1 LGIRDWLIGKL
12 LDMASN
18 FEDLNCWKACYD
30 LKLYVKQEIL
40 TNLPKTERFEL
51 YTQLLRS
58 ARSSTANIAEGW
70 GRYHYK
76 ENIKFLLNAR
86 GSVAEILDHGI
97 EAKDCH
103 YISEHTLKSL
113 RDQIESCLRLIN
125 GYIKYLRNRN
135 NE

>member
-1 LGIRDWLIGKL
+1 
-12 LDMASN
+12 MASN
-18 FEDLNCWKACYD
+18 FEDLDCWKECYS
-30 LKLYVKQEIL
+30 LKLLVRREVL

-51 YTQLLRS
+51 YSQLSRS
-58 ARSSTANIAEGW
+58 ARSATANIAEGW

-97 EAKDCH
+97 EAKDCN
-103 YISEHTLKSL
+103 YISEDVLKTLRKKV
-113 RDQIESCLRLIN
+113 ESCLRLIN

>member
-1 LGIRDWLIGKL
+1 
-12 LDMASN
+12 MASN
-18 FEDLNCWKACYD
+18 FETLDCWKECYS

-40 TNLPKTERFEL
+40 IKLPKTERFEL
-51 YTQLLRS
+51 YSQVLRS
-58 ARSSTANIAEGW
+58 ARSGTANIAEGW

-76 ENIKFLLNAR
+76 ENIKFLLYAR

-97 EAKDCH
+97 EAKDCD
-103 YISEHTLKSL
+103 YISEDVLKAL
-113 RDQIESCLRLIN
+113 RNKVESCLRLIN

>member
-1 LGIRDWLIGKL
+1 
-12 LDMASN
+12 MASN
-18 FEDLNCWKACYD
+18 FEDLDCWKACYD
-30 LKLYVKQEIL
+30 LKLYVKKEIL

-51 YTQLLRS
+51 YSQLMRA
-58 ARSSTANIAEGW
+58 ARSGTANIAEGW

-97 EAKDCH
+97 EAKDCE
-103 YISEHTLKSL
+103 YISNEVLKSL
-113 RDQIESCLRLIN
+113 RERVESCLRLIN

-135 NE
+135 SE